1 MLRPYYSS
9 PSFPLPNFPRLL
21 LAPRSTP
28 HFHSKKGRPPRDSN
42 YKGQNSIQDKTKA
55 PISKLKKTTQ

>member
-1 MLRPYYSS
+1 MLHPYYSS

-28 HFHSKKGRPPRDSN
+28 PPFPFKKRKASKRQQLKR
-42 YKGQNSIQDKTKA
+42 TK
-55 PISKLKKTTQ
+55 